1 MKNTAI
7 GSAYALAFT
16 YAAFAATP
24 VLAQN
29 ETGSTAIASDES
41 EETLIVEASRP
52 DGYGPAGM
60 MGDHTH
66 EKGGVMFGL
75 TYMRENYR
83 GSNLKGDDKISDEII
98 ADTGFHARTKSM
110 TMDMLML
117 HMMWAPSERLT
128 LMAMPSWQR
137 MDMTM
142 VSVGSGEGGGHGG
155 HGGSGA
161 MPQGTTMSH
170 ATQGFGDTQVSALIT
185 LSRGKK
191 HQLHAA
197 VGASIPTGKVDRK
210 NADGTFVHYGMQ
222 SGSGTWDI
230 LPQITYRQWNG
241 KIGWGVQSG
250 YVFRAEDENDSGF
263 RFGDRFTA
271 SGWASY
277 AASSKVSVSGRLAF
291 QTEGKVEGHYDGA
304 HNHGAPAD
312 RQANYGGD
320 RVEAGIGSNILL
332 GRYRIGAEATVPL
345 YQRVNGI
352 QAPKRFGASVNMSTM
367 F

>member
-1 MKNTAI
+1 M

-16 YAAFAATP
+16 VAAALAASPAFAQT
-24 VLAQN
+24 
-29 ETGSTAIASDES
+29 ETSTDEVTS
-41 EETLIVEASRP
+41 TDNNDALIVEASRP

-66 EKGGVMFGL
+66 EKGGVMVGL
-75 TYMRENYR
+75 SYMREDYR
-83 GSNLKGDDKISDEII
+83 GSNLKGDEKISDEMI
-98 ADTGFHARTKSM
+98 AAAGFHARTKSM

-117 HMMWAPSERLT
+117 HVMWAPSERLT

-142 VSVGSGEGGGHGG
+142 VSVGSGEGSGNGGHGG
-155 HGGSGA
+155 HGG
-161 MPQGTTMSH
+161 MPAGTTMSH
-170 ATQGFGDTQVSALIT
+170 ATQGFGDTQVSALVT

-197 VGASIPTGKVDRK
+197 LGASIPTGKVDRK
-210 NADGTFVHYGMQ
+210 SADGTFVHYGMQ

-277 AASSKVSVSGRLAF
+277 AASSKVSFSGRLAF
-291 QTEGKVEGHYDGA
+291 QTEGKVEGHYNAA

-332 GRYRIGAEATVPL
+332 GRYRIGAEATLPF

-352 QAPKRFGASVNMSTM
+352 QAPKRFGGNIAISTM